1 MSKRINNHKE
11 FSSLTQKQATTI
23 VEPSKKSKII
33 KIVNLTSFP
42 IITFFLFTKFLPFLY
57 SFDYSVLSSKSQA
70 LYNIINDLSIETTS
84 NESFLFNNLKVI
96 LTSLLLLGLYL
107 LFLIK
112 MTIFSRVIS
121 KNEGLHKE
129 SHDFTVMLNCNIQN
143 SLEQIFIFISLFSYL
158 LFTNAPSNQIIQFIV
173 VGFLLSR
180 IIYSLG
186 CLMSYFTGVYA
197 LRSCGFTVGSAII
210 FYIICLIFKLTPPF
224 FLDLSRLF

>member
-11 FSSLTQKQATTI
+11 FSSSTQKQETTV
-23 VEPSKKSKII
+23 VEPSKKSKLI
-33 KIVNLTSFP
+33 KIVNLISFP
-42 IITFFLFTKFLPFLY
+42 ILTFFLFAKFLPFLY
-57 SFDYSVLSSKSQA
+57 SFDYSVLPSKSQA

-84 NESFLFNNLKVI
+84 NESVLLKNLRVI

-107 LFLIK
+107 LILIK
-112 MTIFSRVIS
+112 MTILSRIIS

-129 SHDFTVMLNCNIQN
+129 SHSFTVMLNCNIQN
-143 SLEQIFIFISLFSYL
+143 SIEQIFIFISLFSYL
-158 LFTNAPSNQIIQFIV
+158 LFTNAPSNQIIKFIV
-173 VGFLLSR
+173 IGFFLSR

-197 LRSCGFTVGSAII
+197 LRSCGFFVGSAIN
-210 FYIICLIFKLTPPF
+210 FYIICIIFKITPPF